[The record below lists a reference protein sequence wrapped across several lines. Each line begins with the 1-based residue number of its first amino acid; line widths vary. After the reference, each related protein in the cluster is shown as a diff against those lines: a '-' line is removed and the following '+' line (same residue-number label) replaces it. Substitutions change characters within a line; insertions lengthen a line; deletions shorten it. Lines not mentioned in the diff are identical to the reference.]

1 MSTLCCAIFT
11 EILLKPDCEKLLP
24 LCKYYT
30 PPLKAIFANPMQ
42 NSNDTFLHK
51 GMRKDLVA
59 QLRAKGI
66 ADEQVLAAIDRV
78 PRHLFMDGAFLE
90 FAYQDKAFPIAAGQT
105 ISQPYTV
112 AFQTQLLH
120 IKKGDKVLEIGTG
133 SGYQTAVLCELG
145 AKVFTIERQRP
156 LYLKSQQIL
165 KTLGYMPKQ
174 FYGDGYIGQ
183 PSFAPF
189 DKVLVTAG
197 APFIPPKLIEQL
209 KPGGILVI
217 PVGDNVQTMIEIH
230 KNADGSISQ
239 IEHGEFRFVPLLE
252 DKQ

>member
-1 MSTLCCAIFT
+1 MNA
-11 EILLKPDCEKLLP
+11 DCEKLLVSA
-24 LCKYYT
+24 LQNT
-30 PPLKAIFANPMQ
+30 MGLTAIFAYPMQ
-42 NSNDTFLHK
+42 NPNDTFRHK
-51 GMRKDLVA
+51 GMRKELVA
-59 QLRAKGI
+59 YLRTKGI
-66 ADEQVLAAIDRV
+66 TDEAVLTAIDNI

-105 ISQPYTV
+105 ISQPFTV

-156 LYLKSQQIL
+156 LFLKSQQIL
-165 KTLGYMPKQ
+165 KELGYMPKQ

-183 PSFAPF
+183 PNFAPF
-189 DKVLVTAG
+189 DKIIVTAG
-197 APFIPPKLIEQL
+197 APFIPPKLVEQL
-209 KPGGILVI
+209 KPGGILII
-217 PVGDNVQTMIEIH
+217 PVGENVQTMIEIR
-230 KNADGSISQ
+230 KNADGTTTHT
-239 IEHGEFRFVPLLE
+239 EYGEFRFVPLLE

>member
-1 MSTLCCAIFT
+1 MRATPNDTFRHQGMRKELVS
-11 EILLKPDCEKLLP
+11 LLRTKGITDEAV
-24 LCKYYT
+24 
-30 PPLKAIFANPMQ
+30 LKAI
-42 NSNDTFLHK
+42 DT
-51 GMRKDLVA
+51 
-59 QLRAKGI
+59 I
-66 ADEQVLAAIDRV
+66 

-105 ISQPYTV
+105 ISHPFTV
-112 AFQTQLLH
+112 ASQTHLWG

-165 KTLGYMPKQ
+165 GQLGYNPKQ

-183 PSFAPF
+183 PAFAPF
-189 DKVLVTAG
+189 DKILVTAG
-197 APFIPPKLIEQL
+197 APFIPPKLVEQI
-209 KPGGILVI
+209 KPGGMLVI
-217 PVGDNVQTMIEIH
+217 PVGEPVQIMTEIR
-230 KNADGSISQ
+230 KAMDGTLTQ
-239 IEHGEFRFVPLLE
+239 TEYGEFRFVPLLE